1 MMSKRVL
8 IGVALCATTTLGVGG
23 SAFAGEVTGNGKK
36 TPVKFGVAKSAC
48 AFSGLED
55 GETLEFPNGPDAPP
69 VVVDTDD
76 SGPGW
81 VQTPHGETSPG
92 VEFPP
97 GIAGQE
103 CRGNIVSDL

>member
-1 MMSKRVL
+1 MKKRFLV
-8 IGVALCATTTLGVGG
+8 GVAICATTTIGIGG
-23 SAFAGEVTGNGKK
+23 SAFAGEVTGNGRE
-36 TPVKFGVAKSAC
+36 TPIKSGVAKSAC

-55 GETLEFPNGPDAPP
+55 GETLTFPNGIPT
-69 VVVDTDD
+69 VVPTDD

-92 VEFPP
+92 VFFPP

-103 CRGNIVSDL
+103 CRGNVQSDL

>member
-1 MMSKRVL
+1 MKSRQAIVGAA
-8 IGVALCATTTLGVGG
+8 ICAVTILGVGG
-23 SAFAGEVTGNGKK
+23 SAFAGEVNGKGEP
-36 TPVKFGVAKSAC
+36 TPIKRGVAKSAC

-55 GETLEFPNGPDAPP
+55 GETLDFSSGVP
-69 VVVDTDD
+69 VVVPTPD

-92 VEFPP
+92 VFFPP

-103 CRGNIVSDL
+103 CRGNVTSDL